1 MRSYEVPHV
10 EGLKSTARKPNDES
24 VVGGLPVDLAACA
37 AARHLTQEGLKIE
50 EDRKTAIIE
59 TQTAAVERQ
68 D

>member
-24 VVGGLPVDLAACA
+24 VVGGLPVDLAARA

-50 EDRKTAIIE
+50 EDRKLPLG
-59 TQTAAVERQ
+59 
-68 D
+68 